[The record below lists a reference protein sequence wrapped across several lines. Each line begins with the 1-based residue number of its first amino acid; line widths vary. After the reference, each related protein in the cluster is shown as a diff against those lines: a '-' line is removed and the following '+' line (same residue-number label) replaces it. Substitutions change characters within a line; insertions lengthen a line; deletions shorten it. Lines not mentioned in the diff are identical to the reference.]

1 MKFKIDENLPAEIRD
16 DLRAMGHDAELVPD
30 EGLTG
35 SPDDV
40 LLEYARRE
48 ERTFLTL
55 DTGIADIRSY
65 PPDRYHG
72 IIVFRPTASGRGRVL
87 AFVRRHL
94 PTLLQREVDGRL
106 MVVTDRSIR
115 MR

>member
-16 DLRAMGHDAELVPD
+16 DLRAMGHDAELVSD

-35 SPDDV
+35 SPDEV
-40 LLEYARRE
+40 LLEYVRRE
-48 ERTFLTL
+48 KRTFLTL
-55 DTGIADIRSY
+55 DIGIADVRAY

-94 PTLLQREVDGRL
+94 PALLQREVDGRL
-106 MVVTDRSIR
+106 LVVTDRSIR